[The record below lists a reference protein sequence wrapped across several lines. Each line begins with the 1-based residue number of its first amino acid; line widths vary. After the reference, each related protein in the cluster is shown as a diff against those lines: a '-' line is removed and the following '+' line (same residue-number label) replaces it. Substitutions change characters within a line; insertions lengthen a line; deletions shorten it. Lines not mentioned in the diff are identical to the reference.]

1 MPPAAQLLAHGG
13 IVRIHVRS
21 HQVVI
26 VAPLLVHILLPGLSA
41 DAVQARAVRGV
52 IPVHAAEALVRPDE
66 IAVLACAARKGE
78 ARKNDGRNFGRIGL
92 GAVVGVVAVYGHLFG
107 FIRAHAMVEHDIG
120 QYLQVRQVQHAD
132 GRQVFGTRSV
142 LGAHRALL
150 VKLTQVIGIIYA
162 VSHIVDTGAALVGGR
177 QPYGC
182 KTHVPQLQRIPSDL
196 AP

>member
-1 MPPAAQLLAHGG
+1 M
-13 IVRIHVRS
+13 
-21 HQVVI
+21 
-26 VAPLLVHILLPGLSA
+26 
-41 DAVQARAVRGV
+41 
-52 IPVHAAEALVRPDE
+52 
-66 IAVLACAARKGE
+66 
-78 ARKNDGRNFGRIGL
+78 
-92 GAVVGVVAVYGHLFG
+92 YGHLFG

-182 KTHVPQLQRIPSDL
+182 KTHVPQLQRIPSGL